1 MKINNKQADAHESNI
16 TLVEFGN
23 AMKQLNLDD
32 VPDHRR
38 AEAIQDHLMR
48 IMADSIRDKEV
59 AEQLHISRI
68 LNANG

>member
-1 MKINNKQADAHESNI
+1 MKIKNKRAEAHESNI

-23 AMKQLNLDD
+23 AMKQLNLDG
-32 VPDHRR
+32 VPDHKR
-38 AEAIQDHLMR
+38 AEAIQDHLMK

-68 LNANG
+68 LNKNG